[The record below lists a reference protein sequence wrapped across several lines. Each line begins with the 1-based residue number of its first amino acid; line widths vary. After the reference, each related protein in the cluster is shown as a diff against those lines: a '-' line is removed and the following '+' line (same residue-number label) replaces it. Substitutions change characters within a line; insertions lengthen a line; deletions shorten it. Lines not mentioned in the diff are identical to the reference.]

1 MEIIPSIKLAIIEK
15 GELSNKILSEETANK
30 KIIIFG
36 VPGAFTP
43 LCSDQHLPGFIKLSD
58 QLRSKGIQDI
68 YCLSVN
74 DAFVMRAWLKSYPT
88 ISSIKGIADGNSDF
102 SNAMNLSIDY
112 SANFM
117 GKRCKRFALI
127 AEKNNILE
135 LFVENKGQYYV
146 SSAENILKKL

>member
-1 MEIIPSIKLAIIEK
+1 MKIIPSIKLAIIEK
-15 GELSNKILSEETANK
+15 GESSNKILSEETANK

-74 DAFVMRAWLKSYPT
+74 DAFVMKAWFKSYPT
-88 ISSIKGIADGNSDF
+88 TSSIKGIADGNSDF

-112 SANFM
+112 STNFM

-135 LFVENKGQYYV
+135 LFVEKKGQYYA
-146 SSAENILKKL
+146 SSAENILKKI

>member
-1 MEIIPSIKLAIIEK
+1 MKIIPSIKLAMIENGK
-15 GELSNKILSEETANK
+15 SFNKILSEETANK

-43 LCSDQHLPGFIKLSD
+43 LCSEQHLPSFIKLSE

-74 DAFVMRAWLKSYPT
+74 DAFVMKAWFKSYPT
-88 ISSIKGIADGNSDF
+88 INSIKGIADGNADF
-102 SNAMNLSIDY
+102 SNAMKLTIDY
-112 SANFM
+112 SVNFM
-117 GKRCKRFALI
+117 GKRCQRFALI

-135 LFVENKGQYYV
+135 FFVEKKGQYYV
-146 SSAENILKKL
+146 SSAENILNRL